1 MMEKKM
7 LSAVEYLNQIQEAK
21 VRVRKLKARI
31 LNLEAMVTD
40 DAYHLNGPIG
50 KGQVDRDKTGTLIAA
65 KCDAEQELAEADR
78 AAAQILD
85 EVGMAIS
92 RIENPDAQDVIKMR
106 YVDGMKYD
114 EIASEKKY
122 SVQRIYQLR
131 RSGIEEVERMELEGN
146 VAGISLIRQDQG

>member
-7 LSAVEYLNQIQEAK
+7 LTGVEYLNQIQEAK
-21 VRVRKLKARI
+21 ARVRKLKARI

-40 DAYHLNGPIG
+40 NAYHLNGPIG
-50 KGQVDRDKTGTLIAA
+50 RGQVDRDKTGTLIAA
-65 KCDAEQELAEADR
+65 KCDAEQELVEAEK

-92 RIENPDAQDVIKMR
+92 RIENPDAQDVIRMR

-114 EIASEKKY
+114 DIAAEKKY
-122 SVQRIYQLR
+122 SVQRVYQLR
-131 RSGIEEVERMELEGN
+131 RRGIEDVEMM
-146 VAGISLIRQDQG
+146 IRSS